1 MFVLR
6 ENEIKIFSVAN
17 VIRMRV
23 NKKILQVD

>member
-23 NKKILQVD
+23 NKKMLQVD